1 MRYNKSTTTKTTR
14 KKNGKKNPKQRKNRK
29 SQRIIGWNFMW
40 IYRIL
45 CLYYFHCVSLVVE
58 SPSKENW
65 WNIKMR
71 SKTHTRGTNDSLT
84 RIIQTCDLFI
94 QRIDVIKVLGIDIN
108 FLLLFATQTFDRIE
122 IAFTGDTTETNPV
135 TRTVKSTKKTY
146 TKQTN
151 IFNILF
157 SERLSFRWF
166 HPIYCLAFAII
177 YRPFVPI
184 VSID

>member
-1 MRYNKSTTTKTTR
+1 
-14 KKNGKKNPKQRKNRK
+14 
-29 SQRIIGWNFMW
+29 
-40 IYRIL
+40 
-45 CLYYFHCVSLVVE
+45 
-58 SPSKENW
+58 
-65 WNIKMR
+65 MR

-84 RIIQTCDLFI
+84 RTIQTCDLFI

-108 FLLLFATQTFDRIE
+108 FLLIFATQTFDRIE

-157 SERLSFRWF
+157 SERLSFR
-166 HPIYCLAFAII
+166 
-177 YRPFVPI
+177 
-184 VSID
+184 

>member
-1 MRYNKSTTTKTTR
+1 
-14 KKNGKKNPKQRKNRK
+14 
-29 SQRIIGWNFMW
+29 MW

-84 RIIQTCDLFI
+84 RTIQTCDLFI

-108 FLLLFATQTFDRIE
+108 FLLIFATQTFDRIE

-135 TRTVKSTKKTY
+135 TRTVKSTKKTWN
-146 TKQTN
+146 KQTSS
-151 IFNILF
+151 ISFSAKGSLF
-157 SERLSFRWF
+157 DDSIQFTAERLQSYIVLLSQSSRSINFSF
-166 HPIYCLAFAII
+166 
-177 YRPFVPI
+177 
-184 VSID
+184 